1 MMDYIEMINEEK
13 EIFKSIKI
21 PFVYVDCMN
30 VPVPE
35 SWKNIK
41 VAQLIDKGKNE

>member
-41 VAQLIDKGKNE
+41 VATFKDN